1 MTCSSNLCVSCGTP
15 GSACCPGNACS
26 GTGCCY
32 NNFCLGETTTCGTN
46 GGTCQAG
53 RCSGCGAVSQICC
66 SSSCYD
72 NLLCK
77 SGTCT
82 SCGNAGEACC
92 PTGSGLDRCQAG
104 NACSTTS
111 GDGICSRCGGLGDI
125 CCDNN
130 ACTDGCCS
138 GGRCLAS
145 TGACTTTP
153 DASTQSDAPV
163 STGGI
168 SGTGGIVGTG
178 GKVGSG
184 GATGSG
190 GVIGTGGTTS
200 TTPGPCGDLIDD
212 MEADSGWI
220 CAGNGRAGSWYT
232 YVDSDTTSSKI
243 TPAPGSVAL
252 PQLLPTPRTS
262 TSLYAMHVTG
272 YDYSYA
278 GIAFLLNNPVLNDI
292 PGTFNATGYTGIK
305 FWAMGS
311 GYIQVVGQMPSTES
325 TTYGGTCAAT
335 SCYGNKYLFS
345 IRSV

>member
-1 MTCSSNLCVSCGTP
+1 
-15 GSACCPGNACS
+15 
-26 GTGCCY
+26 
-32 NNFCLGETTTCGTN
+32 LGETTTCGTN